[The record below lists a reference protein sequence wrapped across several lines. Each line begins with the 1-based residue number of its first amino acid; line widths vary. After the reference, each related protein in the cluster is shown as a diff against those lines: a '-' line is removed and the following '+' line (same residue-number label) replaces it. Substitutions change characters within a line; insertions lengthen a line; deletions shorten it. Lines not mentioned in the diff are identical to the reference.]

1 MRQWLEAGYFK
12 GDLPISQSPSGPFHQ
27 LSNWFP
33 DLSTAFT
40 ANVSGGQDDAKIAA
54 MKEQQRKDAE
64 AAANAQ
70 RQRQAEE
77 EEAQRKAKAVAEAS
91 SQREAEGEAAARARE
106 LERKNVVEMNA
117 PINGGNQSSNQLK
130 MMLGLPSGDQPL
142 TESKVSESAD
152 KPKATKKTNAKS
164 SKPTGKKVSQKNVD
178 KAQGA
183 PPVEPKTQSV
193 PEPTPTPTAPATPA
207 WGGLANNKPKKSMS
221 EIQQEEARAAA
232 ELAAKRGSMPQPSSS
247 GWANIAAGSTGW
259 SSGAIR
265 SASIQSSAPVTS
277 VRPGQAPSK
286 VQSKKAAIN
295 NHARPVPVS
304 SSTPADE
311 FGATMSPVL
320 EKWCKEKMQLINGS
334 NDLTLVAFC
343 MTLDDA
349 SEIRQYLTTYL
360 GSTPQ
365 VNNFATE
372 FINKRGLGSK
382 QEEWETPGSA
392 KKGRKKKN
400 GR

>member
-1 MRQWLEAGYFK
+1 
-12 GDLPISQSPSGPFHQ
+12 
-27 LSNWFP
+27 
-33 DLSTAFT
+33 
-40 ANVSGGQDDAKIAA
+40 
-54 MKEQQRKDAE
+54 
-64 AAANAQ
+64 
-70 RQRQAEE
+70 
-77 EEAQRKAKAVAEAS
+77 
-91 SQREAEGEAAARARE
+91 
-106 LERKNVVEMNA
+106 
-117 PINGGNQSSNQLK
+117 
-130 MMLGLPSGDQPL
+130 
-142 TESKVSESAD
+142 
-152 KPKATKKTNAKS
+152 
-164 SKPTGKKVSQKNVD
+164 
-178 KAQGA
+178 
-183 PPVEPKTQSV
+183 
-193 PEPTPTPTAPATPA
+193 
-207 WGGLANNKPKKSMS
+207 MS

-265 SASIQSSAPVTS
+265 SSSIQNAAPVTS

-286 VQSKKAAIN
+286 PQAKKAASNIQ
-295 NHARPVPVS
+295 HTRSTPVP
-304 SSTPADE
+304 SSTPAEE

-320 EKWCKEKMQLINGS
+320 EKWCKEKMQQINGS

-343 MTLDDA
+343 MTLNDA

-360 GSTPQ
+360 GSTSQ

-392 KKGRKKKN
+392 KKGRKKKS